1 MSLADKLFLKY
12 LDLNVFLFL
21 SGCKNVLLSDFNFQ
35 EKRMSPII
43 IKTIQ
48 FFLSLSI
55 LIVLHE
61 LGHFIPA
68 KYFKTRVEKF
78 YLFFDVKFALFKK
91 KIGETEYGIGWLP
104 LGGYVK
110 ISGMIDESMDK
121 EAMAEEPKEWEF
133 RSKPAWQR
141 LIIMLGGVTVNFVLA
156 VIIFIGL
163 AFTYGEQYIS
173 NDGLKDGVWVTDTN
187 LGDALG
193 IKTGDRFV
201 AIDGK
206 EVENLQTIPYELV
219 YGEKFTIER
228 DGNKIEKKVPVD
240 FIETISANKENA
252 RFISQRSPFII
263 NSVPKNSPNSTT
275 GFEKGDALIEI
286 EGTAVEYLDQVS
298 PYLEENKGK
307 TVNLVVKRN
316 GTNVPLQA
324 KISDEGKLGVTLGF
338 DTMEEY
344 AEKGYFKVETL
355 NYTFLESIPA
365 GWNKGVKTLTDYIK
379 GMKKIFNPDTG
390 AYKEVGGFAAIG
402 GMFPDTWNWPAFW
415 ATTAFISIILA
426 FMNILPI
433 PALDGG
439 HVMFLLYEMVTGRK
453 PSDKFLEYA
462 QITGFFILIALLL
475 FANGND
481 LYKWLFK

>member
-1 MSLADKLFLKY
+1 
-12 LDLNVFLFL
+12 
-21 SGCKNVLLSDFNFQ
+21 
-35 EKRMSPII
+35 MSPII

-228 DGNKIEKKVPVD
+228 DGNKIEKEVPVD

-286 EGTAVEYLDQVS
+286 EGNTVEYLDQVS

-344 AEKGYFKVETL
+344 EEKGYFKVETL

-433 PALDGG
+433 PALDGC